1 MKIHQLVSGYGVP
14 VTNEEQQFIKRHGD
28 SVKLTALDEHD
39 LWLAQGIVRKGLY
52 NVDNDNVTLIK
63 KSNEKS
69 S

>member
-28 SVKLTALDEHD
+28 SVKLTTLDEHD